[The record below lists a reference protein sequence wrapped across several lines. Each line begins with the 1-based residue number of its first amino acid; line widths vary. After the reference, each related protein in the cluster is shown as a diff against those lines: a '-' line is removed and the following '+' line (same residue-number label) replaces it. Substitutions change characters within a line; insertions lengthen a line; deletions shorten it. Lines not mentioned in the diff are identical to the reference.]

1 MEERQKKRRRAVV
14 YLMLFVVSLAFYLV
28 WYLLDGIILTE
39 DAPSYINMQS
49 DREPG
54 YCLYLWMFR
63 GMFGEAW
70 YLHAAVVVQ
79 CIVAALAACAITVR
93 LTELFSLE
101 LVGSMGVL
109 AVQYGITLLN
119 RFVAQRRYSYL
130 TALRRKDLPIRCGC
144 FIFSAF
150 SEYYIRKTRKVLP
163 ALCSGRSY

>member
-1 MEERQKKRRRAVV
+1 MDEGGIKLEERQKKRRRAVV

-79 CIVAALAACAITVR
+79 CIPFFLPLLQLNSSLVHAMRCLSHPPQPSPGYGNDRFPCQMLPHVSLRHPDSAGTCLHLQAALPAPVQT
-93 LTELFSLE
+93 FS
-101 LVGSMGVL
+101 
-109 AVQYGITLLN
+109 
-119 RFVAQRRYSYL
+119 
-130 TALRRKDLPIRCGC
+130 P
-144 FIFSAF
+144 
-150 SEYYIRKTRKVLP
+150 P
-163 ALCSGRSY
+163 P